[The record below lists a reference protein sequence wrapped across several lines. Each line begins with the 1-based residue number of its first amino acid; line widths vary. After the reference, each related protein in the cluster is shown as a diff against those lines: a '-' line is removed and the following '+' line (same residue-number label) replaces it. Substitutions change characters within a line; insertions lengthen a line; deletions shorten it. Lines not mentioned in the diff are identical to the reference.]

1 MPPNQLFL
9 FVYKFNKSLFKKMYQ
24 NESSKPQ
31 KSKLT
36 IKIKNRG
43 KYKKI
48 KPEIIINDKID
59 LNKISLNDIINV
71 DLLKFSGTYFNKL
84 YEKARYEEIMDNYEK
99 LSLKGCSILR
109 YKSKNN
115 ELYKI
120 DEEEYNE
127 MKKLKKEN
135 RSIKSDNSIN
145 STKHKTEQILN
156 QITNTNCSFKLQKI
170 NFEIKFDTFIGQSIS
185 IIGSIDKLGNWDE
198 YKALN
203 MNWTEGNIWKANI
216 EHDDIKSFEYKF
228 IFMENGAIKKWEDG
242 INRIFS
248 FSQIKNILEPNLISG
263 KIIKLNN
270 IMNQSIEYNYND
282 YSLTIISEW
291 NKKSM

>member
-1 MPPNQLFL
+1 MI
-9 FVYKFNKSLFKKMYQ
+9 Q
-24 NESSKPQ
+24 NESNKPK

-36 IKIKNRG
+36 IKIKNRE
-43 KYKKI
+43 KNKKI
-48 KPEIIINDKID
+48 KPEIIINDKSD
-59 LNKISLNDIINV
+59 LNKISLNDIINEN
-71 DLLKFSGTYFNKL
+71 LLKFGGTYFNKL

-248 FSQIKNILEPNLISG
+248 FSQIKNKLLIFTFL
-263 KIIKLNN
+263 K
-270 IMNQSIEYNYND
+270 
-282 YSLTIISEW
+282 
-291 NKKSM
+291 

>member
-1 MPPNQLFL
+1 MI
-9 FVYKFNKSLFKKMYQ
+9 Q
-24 NESSKPQ
+24 NESNKPK

-36 IKIKNRG
+36 IKIKNRE
-43 KYKKI
+43 KNKKI
-48 KPEIIINDKID
+48 KPEIIINDKSD
-59 LNKISLNDIINV
+59 LNKISLNDIINEN
-71 DLLKFSGTYFNKL
+71 LLKFGGTYFNKL
-84 YEKARYEEIMDNYEK
+84 YEKARYEEIMHNYEK

-145 STKHKTEQILN
+145 RTKQKTEQILN

>member
-1 MPPNQLFL
+1 MI
-9 FVYKFNKSLFKKMYQ
+9 Q
-24 NESSKPQ
+24 NESNKPK

-36 IKIKNRG
+36 IKIKNRE
-43 KYKKI
+43 KNKKI
-48 KPEIIINDKID
+48 KPEIIINDKSD
-59 LNKISLNDIINV
+59 LNKISLNDIINEN
-71 DLLKFSGTYFNKL
+71 LLKFGGTYFNKL
-84 YEKARYEEIMDNYEK
+84 YEKARYEGIMDNYEK

-145 STKHKTEQILN
+145 RTKQKTEQILN

-216 EHDDIKSFEYKF
+216 EYDDNKGFEYKF

-248 FSQIKNILEPNLISG
+248 FSKIKNLLEPNLISG

>member
-1 MPPNQLFL
+1 MI
-9 FVYKFNKSLFKKMYQ
+9 Q
-24 NESSKPQ
+24 NESNKPK

-36 IKIKNRG
+36 IKIKNRE
-43 KYKKI
+43 KNKKI
-48 KPEIIINDKID
+48 KPEIIINDKSD
-59 LNKISLNDIINV
+59 LNKISLNDIINEN
-71 DLLKFSGTYFNKL
+71 LLKFGGTYFNKL

-145 STKHKTEQILN
+145 RTKQKTEQILN

-216 EHDDIKSFEYKF
+216 EYDDIKGFEYKF

-248 FSQIKNILEPNLISG
+248 FSQIKNLLEPNLISG

-270 IMNQSIEYNYND
+270 IMDQSIEYNYDD
-282 YSLTIISEW
+282 YSLTIISKW
-291 NKKSM
+291 NKKSI

>member
-1 MPPNQLFL
+1 MI
-9 FVYKFNKSLFKKMYQ
+9 Q
-24 NESSKPQ
+24 NESNKPK

-36 IKIKNRG
+36 IKIKNRE
-43 KYKKI
+43 KNKKI
-48 KPEIIINDKID
+48 KPEIIINDKSD
-59 LNKISLNDIINV
+59 LNKISLNDIINEN
-71 DLLKFSGTYFNKL
+71 LLKFGGTYFNKL

-156 QITNTNCSFKLQKI
+156 QITNTDCSFKLQKI

>member
-1 MPPNQLFL
+1 MI
-9 FVYKFNKSLFKKMYQ
+9 Q
-24 NESSKPQ
+24 NESNKPK

-36 IKIKNRG
+36 IKIKNRE
-43 KYKKI
+43 KNKKI
-48 KPEIIINDKID
+48 KPEIIINDKSD
-59 LNKISLNDIINV
+59 LNKISLNDIINEN
-71 DLLKFSGTYFNKL
+71 LLKFGGTYFNKL

-115 ELYKI
+115 ELYQI

-145 STKHKTEQILN
+145 RTKHKTEQILN

-203 MNWTEGNIWKANI
+203 MNWTEGNIWKANM
-216 EHDDIKSFEYKF
+216 EYDDIKGFEYKF

>member
-1 MPPNQLFL
+1 MI
-9 FVYKFNKSLFKKMYQ
+9 Q
-24 NESSKPQ
+24 NESNKPK

-36 IKIKNRG
+36 IKIKNRE
-43 KYKKI
+43 KNKKI
-48 KPEIIINDKID
+48 KPEIIINDKSD
-59 LNKISLNDIINV
+59 LNKISLNDIINEN
-71 DLLKFSGTYFNKL
+71 LLKFGGTYFNKL

-145 STKHKTEQILN
+145 RTKQKTEQILN
-156 QITNTNCSFKLQKI
+156 QKTNTNCSFKLQKI

>member
-1 MPPNQLFL
+1 
-9 FVYKFNKSLFKKMYQ
+9 MYQ

-36 IKIKNRG
+36 IKIKNIG

-71 DLLKFSGTYFNKL
+71 DLLKFGGTYFNKL
-84 YEKARYEEIMDNYEK
+84 CENAKYEEIMENNEN
-99 LSLKGCSILR
+99 LGTKGCSILR

-115 ELYKI
+115 ELYQI

-135 RSIKSDNSIN
+135 RVIKSDNSIKK
-145 STKHKTEQILN
+145 TKLKTVLILN
-156 QITNTNCSFKLQKI
+156 EIANPNHSFKLQKI
-170 NFEIKFDTFIGQSIS
+170 NFEIKFDTFLGQSIS
-185 IIGSIDKLGNWDE
+185 IIGSIDKLGNWNE

-203 MNWTEGNIWKANI
+203 MNWTEGNIWKANM
-216 EHDDIKSFEYKF
+216 EYDDIKGFEYKF
-228 IFMENGAIKKWEDG
+228 IFMENGSIKKWEDG

-248 FSQIKNILEPNLISG
+248 FTQIKNLLEPNLTVG

-270 IMNQSIEYNYND
+270 IMDQSIEYNYND

-291 NKKSM
+291 NKKTM

>member
-1 MPPNQLFL
+1 MI
-9 FVYKFNKSLFKKMYQ
+9 Q
-24 NESSKPQ
+24 NESNKPK

-43 KYKKI
+43 KNKKI
-48 KPEIIINDKID
+48 KPEIIINDKSD
-59 LNKISLNDIINV
+59 LNKISLNDIINEN
-71 DLLKFSGTYFNKL
+71 LLKFGGTYFNKL

>member
-1 MPPNQLFL
+1 MI
-9 FVYKFNKSLFKKMYQ
+9 Q
-24 NESSKPQ
+24 NESNKPK

-36 IKIKNRG
+36 IKIKNRE
-43 KYKKI
+43 KNKKI
-48 KPEIIINDKID
+48 KPEIIINDKSD
-59 LNKISLNDIINV
+59 LNKISLNDIINEN
-71 DLLKFSGTYFNKL
+71 LLKFGGTYFNKL

-145 STKHKTEQILN
+145 RTKHKTEQILN
-156 QITNTNCSFKLQKI
+156 QITNTNYSFKLHKI

-216 EHDDIKSFEYKF
+216 EYDDNKGFEYKF

-248 FSQIKNILEPNLISG
+248 FSQIKNLLEPNLISG

>member
-1 MPPNQLFL
+1 MI
-9 FVYKFNKSLFKKMYQ
+9 Q
-24 NESSKPQ
+24 NESNKPK

-36 IKIKNRG
+36 IKIKNRE
-43 KYKKI
+43 KNKKI
-48 KPEIIINDKID
+48 KPEIIINDKSD
-59 LNKISLNDIINV
+59 LNKISLNDIINEN
-71 DLLKFSGTYFNKL
+71 LLKFGGTYFNKL

-145 STKHKTEQILN
+145 RTKQKTEQILN

>member
-1 MPPNQLFL
+1 MI
-9 FVYKFNKSLFKKMYQ
+9 Q
-24 NESSKPQ
+24 NESN
-31 KSKLT
+31 
-36 IKIKNRG
+36 IKFG
-43 KYKKI
+43 
-48 KPEIIINDKID
+48 
-59 LNKISLNDIINV
+59 
-71 DLLKFSGTYFNKL
+71 GTYFNKL

-135 RSIKSDNSIN
+135 RSIKSDNSIDR
-145 STKHKTEQILN
+145 TKQKTEQILN
-156 QITNTNCSFKLQKI
+156 QITNTNYSFKLHKI

-216 EHDDIKSFEYKF
+216 EYDDNKGFEYKF

>member
-1 MPPNQLFL
+1 MI
-9 FVYKFNKSLFKKMYQ
+9 Q
-24 NESSKPQ
+24 NESNKPKKSKP
-31 KSKLT
+31 T
-36 IKIKNRG
+36 TKIKNRE
-43 KYKKI
+43 KNKKI
-48 KPEIIINDKID
+48 KPEIIINDKSD
-59 LNKISLNDIINV
+59 LNKISLNDIINEN
-71 DLLKFSGTYFNKL
+71 LLNFGGTYFNKL

-145 STKHKTEQILN
+145 RTKQKTEHILN
-156 QITNTNCSFKLQKI
+156 QITNSNHSFILQKI

-216 EHDDIKSFEYKF
+216 EYDDIKGFEYKF
-228 IFMENGAIKKWEDG
+228 IFMENGDIKKWEDG

>member
-1 MPPNQLFL
+1 MI
-9 FVYKFNKSLFKKMYQ
+9 Q
-24 NESSKPQ
+24 NESNKPK

-36 IKIKNRG
+36 IKIKNRE
-43 KYKKI
+43 KNKKI
-48 KPEIIINDKID
+48 KPEIIINDKSD
-59 LNKISLNDIINV
+59 LNKISLNDIINEN
-71 DLLKFSGTYFNKL
+71 LLKFGGTYFNKL

-145 STKHKTEQILN
+145 STKHKKEQILN

>member
-1 MPPNQLFL
+1 
-9 FVYKFNKSLFKKMYQ
+9 MYQ
-24 NESSKPQ
+24 NESNKPK

-36 IKIKNRG
+36 IKIKNRE
-43 KYKKI
+43 KNKKI
-48 KPEIIINDKID
+48 KPEIIINDKSD
-59 LNKISLNDIINV
+59 LNKISLNDIINEN
-71 DLLKFSGTYFNKL
+71 LLKFGGTYFNKL

-145 STKHKTEQILN
+145 RTKQKTEQILN

>member
-1 MPPNQLFL
+1 
-9 FVYKFNKSLFKKMYQ
+9 MYQ
-24 NESSKPQ
+24 KENNKHQ

-43 KYKKI
+43 KNKKI
-48 KPEIIINDKID
+48 KPEIIINDKSD
-59 LNKISLNDIINV
+59 LNKISLNCIINEN
-71 DLLKFSGTYFNKL
+71 LLKFGGTYFNKL
-84 YEKARYEEIMDNYEK
+84 YEKAGYEEIMDNYEK

-120 DEEEYNE
+120 DEEEYKE
-127 MKKLKKEN
+127 MKKFKKVN
-135 RSIKSDNSIN
+135 RPFKSDNSIN
-145 STKHKTEQILN
+145 RAKQKTEPLLN
-156 QITNTNCSFKLQKI
+156 PKKNINYSFKLQKI
-170 NFEIKFDTFIGQSIS
+170 NFVIKFDTFIGQSIS

-216 EHDDIKSFEYKF
+216 EYNDNKGFEYKF

-248 FSQIKNILEPNLISG
+248 FSQIKNLLEPNLISG
-263 KIIKLNN
+263 KIIKLNY
-270 IMNQSIEYNYND
+270 IMDQSIEYNYDD

-291 NKKSM
+291 NKKPM

>member
-1 MPPNQLFL
+1 MI
-9 FVYKFNKSLFKKMYQ
+9 Q
-24 NESSKPQ
+24 NESNKPK

-36 IKIKNRG
+36 IKIKNRE
-43 KYKKI
+43 KNKKI
-48 KPEIIINDKID
+48 KNEIIINDKSD
-59 LNKISLNDIINV
+59 LNKISLNDVINENI
-71 DLLKFSGTYFNKL
+71 LKFGGTYFNKL

-145 STKHKTEQILN
+145 RTKQKTEQILN

-216 EHDDIKSFEYKF
+216 EYDDNKGFEYKF

-248 FSQIKNILEPNLISG
+248 FSQIKNLLEPNLISG

-282 YSLTIISEW
+282 YSLTILSEW

>member
-1 MPPNQLFL
+1 MI
-9 FVYKFNKSLFKKMYQ
+9 Q
-24 NESSKPQ
+24 NESNKPK

-36 IKIKNRG
+36 IKIKNRE
-43 KYKKI
+43 KNKKI
-48 KPEIIINDKID
+48 KPEIIINDKSD
-59 LNKISLNDIINV
+59 LNKISLNDIINEN
-71 DLLKFSGTYFNKL
+71 LLKFGGTYFNKL

-145 STKHKTEQILN
+145 RTKQKTEQILN
-156 QITNTNCSFKLQKI
+156 QITNTNYSFKLHKI

-198 YKALN
+198 CKALN

-216 EHDDIKSFEYKF
+216 EYDDIKGFEYKF

-282 YSLTIISEW
+282 YSLTILSEW

>member
-1 MPPNQLFL
+1 MI
-9 FVYKFNKSLFKKMYQ
+9 Q
-24 NESSKPQ
+24 NESNKPK

-36 IKIKNRG
+36 IKIKNRE
-43 KYKKI
+43 KNKKI
-48 KPEIIINDKID
+48 KPEIIINDKSD
-59 LNKISLNDIINV
+59 LNKISLNDIINEN
-71 DLLKFSGTYFNKL
+71 LLNFGGTYFNKL

-145 STKHKTEQILN
+145 RTKQKTEHILN
-156 QITNTNCSFKLQKI
+156 QITNSNHSFILQKI

-216 EHDDIKSFEYKF
+216 EYDDIKGFEYKF

>member
-1 MPPNQLFL
+1 MI
-9 FVYKFNKSLFKKMYQ
+9 Q
-24 NESSKPQ
+24 NESNKPKKSKP
-31 KSKLT
+31 T
-36 IKIKNRG
+36 IKIKNRE
-43 KYKKI
+43 KNKKI
-48 KPEIIINDKID
+48 KPEIIINDKSD
-59 LNKISLNDIINV
+59 LNKISLNDIINEN
-71 DLLKFSGTYFNKL
+71 LLKFGGTYFNKL

-99 LSLKGCSILR
+99 LSLKGCPILR

-135 RSIKSDNSIN
+135 RSIKSDNSFN
-145 STKHKTEQILN
+145 RTKHKTEQILN

>member
-1 MPPNQLFL
+1 MI
-9 FVYKFNKSLFKKMYQ
+9 Q
-24 NESSKPQ
+24 NESNKPK

-36 IKIKNRG
+36 IKIKNRE
-43 KYKKI
+43 KNKKI
-48 KPEIIINDKID
+48 KPEIIINDKSD
-59 LNKISLNDIINV
+59 LNKISLNDIINEN
-71 DLLKFSGTYFNKL
+71 LLKFGGTYFNKL

-99 LSLKGCSILR
+99 LCLKGCSILR

-145 STKHKTEQILN
+145 STKHKKEQILN

>member
-1 MPPNQLFL
+1 MI
-9 FVYKFNKSLFKKMYQ
+9 Q
-24 NESSKPQ
+24 NESNKPK

-36 IKIKNRG
+36 IKIKNRE
-43 KYKKI
+43 KNKKI
-48 KPEIIINDKID
+48 KPEIIINDKSD
-59 LNKISLNDIINV
+59 LNKISLNDIINENI
-71 DLLKFSGTYFNKL
+71 LKFGGTYFNKL

>member
-1 MPPNQLFL
+1 MI
-9 FVYKFNKSLFKKMYQ
+9 Q
-24 NESSKPQ
+24 NESNKPK

-36 IKIKNRG
+36 IKIKNRE
-43 KYKKI
+43 KNKKI
-48 KPEIIINDKID
+48 KPEIIINDKSD
-59 LNKISLNDIINV
+59 LNKISLNDIINEN
-71 DLLKFSGTYFNKL
+71 LLKFGGTYFNKL

-145 STKHKTEQILN
+145 RTKQKTEQILN
-156 QITNTNCSFKLQKI
+156 QITNSNHSFILQKI

>member
-1 MPPNQLFL
+1 MI
-9 FVYKFNKSLFKKMYQ
+9 Q
-24 NESSKPQ
+24 NESNKPK

-36 IKIKNRG
+36 IKIKNRE
-43 KYKKI
+43 KNKKI
-48 KPEIIINDKID
+48 KPEIIINDKSD
-59 LNKISLNDIINV
+59 LNKISLNDIINEN
-71 DLLKFSGTYFNKL
+71 LLKFGGTYFNKL

-135 RSIKSDNSIN
+135 RSTKSDNSIN
-145 STKHKTEQILN
+145 STKHKKEQILN

>member
-1 MPPNQLFL
+1 MI
-9 FVYKFNKSLFKKMYQ
+9 Q
-24 NESSKPQ
+24 NESNKPK

-36 IKIKNRG
+36 IKIKNRE
-43 KYKKI
+43 KNKKI
-48 KPEIIINDKID
+48 KPEIIINDKSD
-59 LNKISLNDIINV
+59 LNKISLNDIINEN
-71 DLLKFSGTYFNKL
+71 LLKFGGTYFNKL

-145 STKHKTEQILN
+145 RTKQKTEQILN
-156 QITNTNCSFKLQKI
+156 QITNSNHSFILQKI

-248 FSQIKNILEPNLISG
+248 FSQIKNILEPNLKSG

>member
-1 MPPNQLFL
+1 MI
-9 FVYKFNKSLFKKMYQ
+9 Q
-24 NESSKPQ
+24 NESNKPK

-36 IKIKNRG
+36 IKIKNRE
-43 KYKKI
+43 KNKKI
-48 KPEIIINDKID
+48 KPEIIINDKSD
-59 LNKISLNDIINV
+59 LNKISLNDIINEN
-71 DLLKFSGTYFNKL
+71 LLKFGGTYFNKL

-115 ELYKI
+115 ELYQI

-145 STKHKTEQILN
+145 RTKQKTEQILN

>member
-1 MPPNQLFL
+1 MI
-9 FVYKFNKSLFKKMYQ
+9 Q
-24 NESSKPQ
+24 NESNKPK

-36 IKIKNRG
+36 IKIKNRE
-43 KYKKI
+43 KNKKI
-48 KPEIIINDKID
+48 KPEIIINDKSD
-59 LNKISLNDIINV
+59 LNKISLNDIINEN
-71 DLLKFSGTYFNKL
+71 LLKFGGTYFNKL

-156 QITNTNCSFKLQKI
+156 QITNSNHSFILQKI

-248 FSQIKNILEPNLISG
+248 FSQIKNILEPNLKSG

-270 IMNQSIEYNYND
+270 IMNQLIEYNYND

>member
-1 MPPNQLFL
+1 MI
-9 FVYKFNKSLFKKMYQ
+9 Q
-24 NESSKPQ
+24 NESNKPK

-36 IKIKNRG
+36 IKIKNRE
-43 KYKKI
+43 KNKKI
-48 KPEIIINDKID
+48 KPEIIINDKSD
-59 LNKISLNDIINV
+59 LNKISLNDIINEN
-71 DLLKFSGTYFNKL
+71 LLKFGGTYFNKL

-145 STKHKTEQILN
+145 RTKQKTEQILN
-156 QITNTNCSFKLQKI
+156 QITNTNYSFKLHKI

-198 YKALN
+198 CKALN

-216 EHDDIKSFEYKF
+216 EYDDNKGFEYKF

-248 FSQIKNILEPNLISG
+248 FSQIKNLLEPNLISG

-270 IMNQSIEYNYND
+270 IMNQSIEYNYNH
-282 YSLTIISEW
+282 YSLTILSEW

>member
-1 MPPNQLFL
+1 MI
-9 FVYKFNKSLFKKMYQ
+9 Q
-24 NESSKPQ
+24 NESNKPK

-36 IKIKNRG
+36 IKIKNRE
-43 KYKKI
+43 KNKKI
-48 KPEIIINDKID
+48 KPEIIINDKSD
-59 LNKISLNDIINV
+59 LNKISLNDIINEN
-71 DLLKFSGTYFNKL
+71 LLKFGGTYFNKL

-145 STKHKTEQILN
+145 RTKQKTEQILN
-156 QITNTNCSFKLQKI
+156 QITNSNHSFILQKI

-282 YSLTIISEW
+282 YSLTILSEW

>member
-1 MPPNQLFL
+1 MI
-9 FVYKFNKSLFKKMYQ
+9 Q
-24 NESSKPQ
+24 NESNKPK

-36 IKIKNRG
+36 IKIKNRE
-43 KYKKI
+43 KNKKI
-48 KPEIIINDKID
+48 KPEIIINDKSD
-59 LNKISLNDIINV
+59 LNKISLNDIINEN
-71 DLLKFSGTYFNKL
+71 LLKFGGTYFNKL

-145 STKHKTEQILN
+145 RTKQKTEQMLN

>member
-1 MPPNQLFL
+1 MI
-9 FVYKFNKSLFKKMYQ
+9 Q
-24 NESSKPQ
+24 NESNKPK

-36 IKIKNRG
+36 IKIKNRE
-43 KYKKI
+43 KNKKI
-48 KPEIIINDKID
+48 KPEIIINDKSD
-59 LNKISLNDIINV
+59 LNKISLNDIINEN
-71 DLLKFSGTYFNKL
+71 LLKFGGTYFNKL

-135 RSIKSDNSIN
+135 RSIKSDNSIDR
-145 STKHKTEQILN
+145 TKQKTEQILN

>member
-1 MPPNQLFL
+1 MIQNGS
-9 FVYKFNKSLFKKMYQ
+9 NKPK
-24 NESSKPQ
+24 

-36 IKIKNRG
+36 IKIKNRE
-43 KYKKI
+43 KNKKI
-48 KPEIIINDKID
+48 KPEIIINDKSD
-59 LNKISLNDIINV
+59 LNKISLNDIINEN
-71 DLLKFSGTYFNKL
+71 LLKFGGTYFNKL

-145 STKHKTEQILN
+145 RTKHKTEQILN

>member
-1 MPPNQLFL
+1 MI
-9 FVYKFNKSLFKKMYQ
+9 Q
-24 NESSKPQ
+24 NESNKPK

-36 IKIKNRG
+36 IKIKNRE
-43 KYKKI
+43 KNKKI
-48 KPEIIINDKID
+48 KPEIIINDKSD
-59 LNKISLNDIINV
+59 LNKISLNDIINEN
-71 DLLKFSGTYFNKL
+71 LLKFGGTYFNKL

-99 LSLKGCSILR
+99 LSLNGCSILR

-145 STKHKTEQILN
+145 STKHKKEQILN

-216 EHDDIKSFEYKF
+216 EYDDNKGFEYKF

-248 FSQIKNILEPNLISG
+248 FSQIKNILEPNLKSG

>member
-1 MPPNQLFL
+1 MI
-9 FVYKFNKSLFKKMYQ
+9 Q
-24 NESSKPQ
+24 NESNKPK

-36 IKIKNRG
+36 IKIKNRE
-43 KYKKI
+43 KNKKI
-48 KPEIIINDKID
+48 KPEIIINDKSD
-59 LNKISLNDIINV
+59 LNKISLNDIINEN
-71 DLLKFSGTYFNKL
+71 LLKFGGTYFNKL

-270 IMNQSIEYNYND
+270 IMDQSIEYNYDD

>member
-1 MPPNQLFL
+1 MI
-9 FVYKFNKSLFKKMYQ
+9 Q
-24 NESSKPQ
+24 NESNKPK

-36 IKIKNRG
+36 IKIKNRE
-43 KYKKI
+43 KNKKI
-48 KPEIIINDKID
+48 KPEIIINDKSD
-59 LNKISLNDIINV
+59 LNKISLNDIINGN
-71 DLLKFSGTYFNKL
+71 LLKFGGTYFNKL

-145 STKHKTEQILN
+145 RTKQKKEQILN

-270 IMNQSIEYNYND
+270 IMNQLIEYNYND

>member
-1 MPPNQLFL
+1 
-9 FVYKFNKSLFKKMYQ
+9 MYQ
-24 NESSKPQ
+24 NESNKPK

-43 KYKKI
+43 KNKKI
-48 KPEIIINDKID
+48 KPEIIINDKSD
-59 LNKISLNDIINV
+59 LNKISLNDIINEN
-71 DLLKFSGTYFNKL
+71 LLKFGGTYFNKL

>member
-1 MPPNQLFL
+1 
-9 FVYKFNKSLFKKMYQ
+9 MYQ
-24 NESSKPQ
+24 NESNKPK

-36 IKIKNRG
+36 IKIKNRE
-43 KYKKI
+43 KNKKI
-48 KPEIIINDKID
+48 KPEIIINDKSD
-59 LNKISLNDIINV
+59 LNKISLNDIINEN
-71 DLLKFSGTYFNKL
+71 LLKFGGTYFNKL

-145 STKHKTEQILN
+145 RTKQKTEQILN
-156 QITNTNCSFKLQKI
+156 QITNTNYSFKLQKI

-216 EHDDIKSFEYKF
+216 EYDDNKGFEYKF

>member
-1 MPPNQLFL
+1 MI
-9 FVYKFNKSLFKKMYQ
+9 Q
-24 NESSKPQ
+24 NESNKPK

-36 IKIKNRG
+36 IKIKNRE
-43 KYKKI
+43 KNKKI
-48 KPEIIINDKID
+48 KPEIIINDKSD
-59 LNKISLNDIINV
+59 LNKISLNDIINEN
-71 DLLKFSGTYFNKL
+71 LLKFGGTYFNKL

-145 STKHKTEQILN
+145 RTKQKTEQILN

-216 EHDDIKSFEYKF
+216 EYDDIKGFEYKF

-248 FSQIKNILEPNLISG
+248 FSQIKYILEPNLISG

>member
-1 MPPNQLFL
+1 
-9 FVYKFNKSLFKKMYQ
+9 MYQ

-36 IKIKNRG
+36 IEIKNRG

-48 KPEIIINDKID
+48 KSEIIINDKLD
-59 LNKISLNDIINV
+59 LNKISLNDIINA
-71 DLLKFSGTYFNKL
+71 DLLKFGGTYFNKL
-84 YEKARYEEIMDNYEK
+84 CENAKYEEIMENNEN
-99 LSLKGCSILR
+99 LSTKGCSILR

-115 ELYKI
+115 ELYQI

-135 RSIKSDNSIN
+135 RAIKSDNSFKK
-145 STKHKTEQILN
+145 TKLKTVQILN
-156 QITNTNCSFKLQKI
+156 EIANPNHSFKLQKI
-170 NFEIKFDTFIGQSIS
+170 NFEIKFDTFLGQSIS
-185 IIGSIDKLGNWDE
+185 IIGSIDKLGNWNE

-216 EHDDIKSFEYKF
+216 EYDDIKCFEYKF
-228 IFMENGAIKKWEDG
+228 IFMENGSIKKWEDG

-248 FSQIKNILEPNLISG
+248 FTQIKNLLEPNLTVG

-270 IMNQSIEYNYND
+270 IMDQSIEYNYND

-291 NKKSM
+291 NKKTM